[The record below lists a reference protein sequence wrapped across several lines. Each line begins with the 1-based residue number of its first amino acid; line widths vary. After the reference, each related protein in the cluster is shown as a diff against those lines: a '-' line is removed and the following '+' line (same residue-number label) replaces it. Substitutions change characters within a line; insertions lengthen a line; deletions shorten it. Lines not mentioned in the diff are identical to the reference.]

1 LVGVLRQSCFL
12 CLFDEN
18 ITIAK
23 TLLIK
28 PLIHL
33 EFKSSSV
40 VKMPLLFLKLEK
52 TPPINQQK

>member
-1 LVGVLRQSCFL
+1 LVGVLRQICFL

-18 ITIAK
+18 IIIAT
-23 TLLIK
+23 TLFIK

-40 VKMPLLFLKLEK
+40 AKMPLLFLKLKK
-52 TPPINQQK
+52 TLPIYQQK